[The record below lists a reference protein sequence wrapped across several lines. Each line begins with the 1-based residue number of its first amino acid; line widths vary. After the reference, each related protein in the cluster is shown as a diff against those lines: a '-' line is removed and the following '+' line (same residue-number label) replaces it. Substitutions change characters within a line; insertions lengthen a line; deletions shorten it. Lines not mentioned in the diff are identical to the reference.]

1 MLTVTTWLA
10 LPAFAVALGLSRL
23 LSSGRFGPAV
33 LDRPGERSLHD
44 RPMPRTG
51 GLALWAGLVATVPF
65 VLVATGVP
73 PGFFFLAGGAVLVG
87 GFSLWD
93 DLRPLSQLFRF
104 FAQVAAALLL
114 NIGGFAFTGLSIP
127 ALGWLPLG
135 VMGQLVT
142 LMGIVWLTNLYNFM
156 DGMDGFAGGIG
167 AWGFFCLAVLGWM
180 EGHDAF
186 AQLAILIAA
195 ANFGFLWLNFPPAR
209 IFLGDVGSIP
219 MGFLVAG
226 FALWGVRDG
235 IFPLWVPGLIFSPF
249 VVDATITV
257 ARRAL
262 RREKVWLAHRTHY
275 YQRLVLL
282 GWGHRKTV
290 LAEYLLM
297 MGTGGSALGLHRFGN
312 DALSLV
318 VLIAWAS
325 VYIGLAVLIGRL
337 ERQPR
342 ASAP

>member
-1 MLTVTTWLA
+1 MVT
-10 LPAFAVALGLSRL
+10 
-23 LSSGRFGPAV
+23 
-33 LDRPGERSLHD
+33 
-44 RPMPRTG
+44 
-51 GLALWAGLVATVPF
+51 
-65 VLVATGVP
+65 
-73 PGFFFLAGGAVLVG
+73 LVG
-87 GFSLWD
+87 IL
-93 DLRPLSQLFRF
+93 
-104 FAQVAAALLL
+104 
-114 NIGGFAFTGLSIP
+114 
-127 ALGWLPLG
+127 
-135 VMGQLVT
+135 
-142 LMGIVWLTNLYNFM
+142 WLTNLYNFM

-167 AWGFFCLAVLGWM
+167 AWGFFCLAVLGWLG
-180 EGHDAF
+180 GHDAF
-186 AQLAILIAA
+186 AQLAILVAA
-195 ANFGFLWLNFPPAR
+195 VNFGFLWWNFPPAR

-226 FALWGVRDG
+226 FALWGARDG

-249 VVDATITV
+249 VVDASITV
-257 ARRAL
+257 VRRAL
-262 RREKVWLAHRTHY
+262 QREKVWRAHRTHY

-290 LAEYLLM
+290 LAEYVLM
-297 MGTGGSALGLHRFGN
+297 VGTGGSALGLHGFRN